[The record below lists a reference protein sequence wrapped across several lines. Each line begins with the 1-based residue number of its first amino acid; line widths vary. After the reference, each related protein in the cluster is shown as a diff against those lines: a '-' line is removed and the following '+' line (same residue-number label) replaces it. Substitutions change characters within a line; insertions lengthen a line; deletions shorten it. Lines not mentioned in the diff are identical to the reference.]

1 MQERKK
7 ISFLVPCYNEEENV
21 VPLSEAIIAEV
32 SKLEK
37 YDYELIFIDNCSQD
51 KTREKLEELCAGNK
65 NIKAIFNARN
75 FGQFNSPYYGYMQ
88 TSGDFMIT
96 MCCDFQDPPELIPQL
111 VEKWEQGAKI
121 VCAVKKTSKE
131 NRFIRGLRTI
141 YYKLIK
147 KMSEVEQIEHFTGF
161 GLYDKS
167 FIDVLRTLD
176 DPAPFIRG
184 IVAELGY
191 AKVEL
196 PYEQA
201 KRRAG
206 KTSNNFSRLYDAAML
221 SFTTYTKS
229 PIRMFMFLG
238 MFIGF
243 LSVVGL
249 VASSIL
255 FGLGNYRWELGII
268 LSAVGLFSSIG
279 YVGISVLGE
288 YVLNVRTKVTHRPLV
303 IEERRINFDVSDKND

>member
-1 MQERKK
+1 MENRKK

-21 VPLSEAIIAEV
+21 IPLSEAIISEV
-32 SKLEK
+32 EKLEK

-51 KTREKLEELCAGNK
+51 KTRENLKKLCAENK

-75 FGQFNSPYYGYMQ
+75 FGQFNSPFHGYKQ
-88 TSGDFMIT
+88 TNGDCMIT
-96 MCCDFQDPPELIPQL
+96 MCCDFQDPPEIIPEL
-111 VEKWEQGAKI
+111 VKKWEEGAKI

-131 NRFIRGLRTI
+131 NRLIRGLRTI
-141 YYKLIK
+141 YYKIIK

-167 FIDVLRTLD
+167 FVDVLKDLD

-191 AKVEL
+191 QRVEIS
-196 PYEQA
+196 YEQA

-229 PIRMFMFLG
+229 PVRFFMFFG
-238 MFIGF
+238 IFIAMLSF
-243 LSVVGL
+243 LGL
-249 VASSIL
+249 VTSIV
-255 FGLGNYRWELGII
+255 FKALGYGGFDLGII
-268 LSAVGLFSSIG
+268 LSAIGLFSSVSYI
-279 YVGISVLGE
+279 GISVIGE
-288 YVLNVRTKVTHRPLV
+288 YILNVKTKVTHRPLV
-303 IEERRINFDVSDKND
+303 IEEKRINFDE